1 MVKEKL
7 KKPCSENVLNMFEN
21 TELKFFTG
29 MILDCCFPRLNR
41 EKKKKDFSSDILLCM
56 GILKLPFWLM
66 NYLVLSI
73 C

>member
-41 EKKKKDFSSDILLCM
+41 EKKKKF
-56 GILKLPFWLM
+56 
-66 NYLVLSI
+66 
-73 C
+73 